1 MSNANSDT
9 VPIRGFPQSDRSQE
23 VDTKFAARYKK
34 NPDFYIRVPGR
45 VNLIGEHVDYCGYG
59 VCPMALEQD
68 VFLAVSVEKDPILR
82 LHNMDKQYTD
92 FECNLK
98 NLSISVGDGAPEW
111 HQYFLCGIKG
121 IFDIL
126 PKDVDFKGMNVVVSG
141 KVPLSA
147 GLSSSSALVS
157 AAALATAHAHNF
169 PMSKEKIANLC
180 AECERY
186 IGTQGGGMDQAIAF
200 LATEGCAKLIEFGP
214 LRSTDITLP
223 GGAVFVIAHSLAKL
237 NKAATADFNC
247 RVVECRL
254 AGQRRS
260 KGRNG
265 NYTNVLHLENRTL
278 APFGGVFTNDFHFGP
293 GGIPHGIRKLA
304 EIACRDQERD
314 LNLFDRWDIIAKKR
328 GLEWAS
334 VKRLGDLQQALKVDL
349 SEMITIVEET
359 LHEEPYTKE
368 EVIRELETTSDH
380 LNDTSL
386 TQNTRHIQTFKLR
399 QRALHVF
406 REARRVELFHSI
418 CNKPM
423 DGTTLAT
430 LGRLMTDSH
439 ESLRDLYE
447 CSHPQLDRLVELSR
461 ELTFGARLTGAGW
474 GGLRGGA
481 RPPREPRQIHED
493 AEREVLRR
501 TQTQRN

>member
-1 MSNANSDT
+1 LL
-9 VPIRGFPQSDRSQE
+9 IFP
-23 VDTKFAARYKK
+23 AH
-34 NPDFYIRVPGR
+34 PDFRTSNFSLKIDIQRV
-45 VNLIGEHVDYCGYG
+45 L
-59 VCPMALEQD
+59 
-68 VFLAVSVEKDPILR
+68 
-82 LHNMDKQYTD
+82 KQVRW
-92 FECNLK
+92 L
-98 NLSISVGDGAPEW
+98 
-111 HQYFLCGIKG
+111 
-121 IFDIL
+121 
-126 PKDVDFKGMNVVVSG
+126 
-141 KVPLSA
+141 
-147 GLSSSSALVS
+147 
-157 AAALATAHAHNF
+157 NF
-169 PMSKEKIANLC
+169 
-180 AECERY
+180 
-186 IGTQGGGMDQAIAF
+186 Q
-200 LATEGCAKLIEFGP
+200 
-214 LRSTDITLP
+214 
-223 GGAVFVIAHSLAKL
+223 
-237 NKAATADFNC
+237 
-247 RVVECRL
+247 
-254 AGQRRS
+254 
-260 KGRNG
+260 
-265 NYTNVLHLENRTL
+265 
-278 APFGGVFTNDFHFGP
+278 
-293 GGIPHGIRKLA
+293 
-304 EIACRDQERD
+304 
-314 LNLFDRWDIIAKKR
+314 IIAKKR

-474 GGLRGGA
+474 GGCAVALVPQENLDKYMKTLKEKYYAEHKPKEINSVLFATSPKAGA
-481 RPPREPRQIHED
+481 CIFIKS
-493 AEREVLRR
+493 A
-501 TQTQRN
+501 NK

>member
-254 AGQRRS
+254 AGQ
-260 KGRNG
+260 
-265 NYTNVLHLENRTL
+265 
-278 APFGGVFTNDFHFGP
+278 
-293 GGIPHGIRKLA
+293 
-304 EIACRDQERD
+304 
-314 LNLFDRWDIIAKKR
+314 IIAKKR

-474 GGLRGGA
+474 GGCAVALVPQENLDKYMKTLKEKYYAEHKPKEINSVLFATSPKAGA
-481 RPPREPRQIHED
+481 CIFIKS
-493 AEREVLRR
+493 A
-501 TQTQRN
+501 NK